1 MRRVEFW
8 LSAVLIAFAVLIG
21 VGIWR
26 APAQLHT
33 VPSARAA
40 LDSAEN
46 DATGMSL
53 ARIRRSALP
62 PPPPPDFARTASLI
76 AEAKGVTY
84 LDEIL
89 AARNGYIARWENRR
103 DSPVTVWIQSRP
115 GLADFWPDFRSRARD
130 AFYTWAAAGVPI
142 RFLFIDDSTAAEV
155 RVRWVH
161 SFSEASGK
169 TYWARDQYWWI
180 VDADIQLA
188 IHQPN
193 GQALDG
199 EAIRTIALHEV
210 GHLIGLDHSTNPD
223 NIMSAHVH
231 VTNLSAEDLRTA
243 SVIYRLPPGSV
254 TPPGGIKK

>member
-1 MRRVEFW
+1 MRRPEFW
-8 LSAVLIAFAVLIG
+8 LGAMLAAVAVLIG

-26 APAQLHT
+26 APAPTH
-33 VPSARAA
+33 VAISARAA
-40 LDSAEN
+40 LESTEN
-46 DATGMSL
+46 DATGMTL
-53 ARIRRSALP
+53 GRVRRSALLP
-62 PPPPPDFARTASLI
+62 PPPPDYVRTAGLI

-89 AARNGYIARWENRR
+89 VARAGHIARWEDRR
-103 DSPVTVWIQSRP
+103 DNPVTVWIQSRP

-130 AFYTWAAAGVPI
+130 AFYTWAAAGVPM
-142 RFLFIDDSTAAEV
+142 RFLFIDDSAAAEV

-169 TYWARDQYWWI
+169 TYWARDQHWWI
-180 VDADIQLA
+180 VDADIELA

-199 EAIRTIALHEV
+199 EAVRTIALHEV
-210 GHLIGLDHSTNPD
+210 GHLIGLDHSANPD

-254 TPPGGIKK
+254 TPLGGIKK

>member
-1 MRRVEFW
+1 MRRPEFW
-8 LSAVLIAFAVLIG
+8 LGAVLTAFAVLIG
-21 VGIWR
+21 VAIWR
-26 APAQLHT
+26 APAQSHT
-33 VPSARAA
+33 VASARVA
-40 LDSAEN
+40 LQPAEN
-46 DATGMSL
+46 DESGTTL
-53 ARIRRSALP
+53 ARVRRSALP
-62 PPPPPDFARTASLI
+62 PPPPPDYARTASLL

-89 AARNGYIARWENRR
+89 VARAGHIARWENRR
-103 DSPVTVWIQSRP
+103 DTPVTVWIQSRS
-115 GLADFWPDFRSRARD
+115 GLADYWPDFRNRARD
-130 AFYTWAAAGVPI
+130 AFYTWAAAGVPL
-142 RFLFIDDSTAAEV
+142 RFRFIDDSTAAEV

-180 VDADIQLA
+180 VDADIELA

-199 EAIRTIALHEV
+199 EAVRTIALHEV
-210 GHLIGLDHSTNPD
+210 GHLIGLDHSANPD

-254 TPPGGIKK
+254 TPPGDARK

>member
-8 LSAVLIAFAVLIG
+8 LSAVLVAFAGLIG
-21 VGIWR
+21 AGIWR

-40 LDSAEN
+40 LDPAEN
-46 DATGMSL
+46 DATGMTL

-161 SFSEASGK
+161 SLSEASGK

-180 VDADIQLA
+180 VDADIELA

-243 SVIYRLPPGSV
+243 SAIYRLPPGSV